1 MNNSRELYL
10 RLLGHVK
17 PYWRL
22 FTVAMAAMVL
32 TALTEPAMPA
42 LIKPLLD
49 QTFVEKDPD
58 WILLMPILL
67 IGLFVVRGIAIYIST
82 VALAWVA
89 NKVVLDLRDRMFS
102 KLVDLPVSY
111 FSGRTSGEMI
121 SKLTYDASQVT
132 TAATTVL
139 IVLVRDGLAVIG
151 LLAWMLYLDWKLSL
165 VFVLIAP
172 AIGIVVR
179 LVSHRLRR
187 MSRMLQQSM
196 GGMTHVLEESIRG
209 GRVIKVYGAREQVWT
224 RFHEVANWVRRYS
237 MKIAVVSAASVPA
250 VQLLI
255 VIALAV
261 VIYITAAKSDMTVGG
276 FVSFFGAAAML
287 FAPIKRLI
295 GVNEHLQRG
304 LAASESVFRLL
315 DEASEP
321 DSGTRAVGRM
331 HGRIEFDRAGLRYD
345 NDAEA
350 VLEEISLA
358 IEPGQTIALVGP
370 SGAGKTS
377 LINLIP
383 RFYAPTSGRILAD
396 GIDLHDIR
404 LDDLRANIALV
415 TQDVVLFNGSIA
427 ENIAYGASRNAPRER
442 ILAAADA
449 ARVMDFAADM
459 PDGIDTLIGENG
471 VLLSGGQRQRLAIAR
486 ALLKD
491 APILIMD
498 EATSALDTATER
510 QVQQA
515 LDNLR
520 RGRTTIIIAH
530 RLSTIEGA
538 DRIVVLEHGRIIET
552 GAHREL
558 LAADRAYARL
568 YRAQFSKTTEPEAD
582 S

>member
-10 RLLGHVK
+10 RLLGYVK

-22 FTVAMAAMVL
+22 FTVALVAMVL

-67 IGLFVVRGIAIYIST
+67 IGLFVVRGIAMYVST

-89 NKVVLDLRDRMFS
+89 NKVVLDLRDQMFA
-102 KLVDLPVSY
+102 KLVDLPVGF

-121 SKLTYDASQVT
+121 SKLTYDVSQVT

-151 LLAWMLYLDWKLSL
+151 LLAWMLYLDWKLAL
-165 VFVLIAP
+165 VFLLIAP
-172 AIGIVVR
+172 AIGLVVR

-209 GRVIKVYGAREQVWT
+209 GRVIKVYGARDQVWA
-224 RFHEVANWVRRYS
+224 RFHDVANWVRRYT
-237 MKIAVVSAASVPA
+237 MKIAIISAASVPA

-255 VIALAV
+255 VIALAI
-261 VIYITAAKSDMTVGG
+261 VIYITAAQSDMTVGG

-287 FAPIKRLI
+287 FSPIKRLI

-304 LAASESVFRLL
+304 LAASESIFRLL
-315 DEASEP
+315 DEESEP
-321 DSGTRAVGRM
+321 DSGTRAVGRLQ
-331 HGRIEFDRAGLRYD
+331 GRIEFERVSLRYES
-345 NDAEA
+345 DAEA

-383 RFYAPTSGRILAD
+383 RFYVPTAGRILAD
-396 GIDLHDIR
+396 GVDIHDIR
-404 LDDLRANIALV
+404 LGDLRANIALV
-415 TQDVVLFNGSIA
+415 TQDVVLFNGSVA
-427 ENIAYGASRNAPRER
+427 ENLAYGATRAATREQ
-442 ILAAADA
+442 ILAAAEA
-449 ARVMDFAADM
+449 ARVMDFAANM

-498 EATSALDTATER
+498 EATSALDTETER
-510 QVQQA
+510 QVQDA
-515 LDNLR
+515 LDHLR

-530 RLSTIEGA
+530 RLSTVESA
-538 DRIVVLEHGRIIET
+538 DRIVVLEQGRIVET
-552 GAHREL
+552 GTHREL
-558 LAADRAYARL
+558 LAAGGAYARL
-568 YRAQFSKTTEPEAD
+568 YRAQFAESGPD
-582 S
+582 

>member
-1 MNNSRELYL
+1 MNNSRELYA
-10 RLLGHVK
+10 RLLGFVK

-22 FTVAMAAMVL
+22 FTLALVAMII

-58 WILLMPILL
+58 WIKLMPILL
-67 IGLFVVRGIAIYIST
+67 IALFVVRGIAMYISS

-89 NKVVLDLRDRMFS
+89 NKVVLDLRDRMFA
-102 KLVDLPVSY
+102 KLVDLPVGY
-111 FSGRTSGEMI
+111 FAGRTSGEMI
-121 SKLTYDASQVT
+121 SKLTYDVSQVT

-139 IVLVRDGLAVIG
+139 IVIVRDGLAVIG
-151 LLAWMLYLDWKLSL
+151 LLAWMLYLDWKLAL

-172 AIGIVVR
+172 AIGLVVH

-209 GRVIKVYGAREQVWT
+209 GRVIKVYGARDQVWT
-224 RFHEVANWVRRYS
+224 RFHEVANWVRRYT
-237 MKIAVVSAASVPA
+237 MKIAVVSAASVPI
-250 VQLLI
+250 VQLFI

-261 VIYITAAKSDMTVGG
+261 VIYITAAQSDMTVGG

-287 FAPIKRLI
+287 FSPIKRLL

-304 LAASESVFRLL
+304 LAASESIFRLL
-315 DEASEP
+315 DEESEP
-321 DSGTRAVGRM
+321 DRGTRAVGRLQ
-331 HGRIEFDRAGLRYD
+331 GRIEFDRVGLRYAD
-345 NDAEA
+345 QAA
-350 VLEEISLA
+350 PVLDGITLA
-358 IEPGQTIALVGP
+358 IEPGRTVALVGP

-383 RFYAPTSGRILAD
+383 RFYAPTAGRVLVD
-396 GIDLHDIR
+396 GIDIGEIR

-427 ENIAYGASRNAPRER
+427 DNIAYGGGEIPRER
-442 ILAAADA
+442 IVAAAEA
-449 ARVMDFAADM
+449 ARVMDFAAEL
-459 PDGIDTLIGENG
+459 PDGLDTPIGENG

-486 ALLKD
+486 ALCKD

-498 EATSALDTATER
+498 EATSALDTGTER
-510 QVQQA
+510 QVQAA
-515 LDNLR
+515 LDHLR
-520 RGRTTIIIAH
+520 RGRTTIVIAH
-530 RLSTIEGA
+530 RLSTIESA
-538 DRIVVLEHGRIIET
+538 DLIVVLDQGRIVES
-552 GAHREL
+552 GAHRDL
-558 LAADRAYARL
+558 LAADGPYARL
-568 YRAQFSKTTEPEAD
+568 YQAQFAEP
-582 S
+582 